1 MNILKEDLKKNKR
14 LIFYKLTNDEYNFLT
29 NVSSMTFIKFN
40 QLKKMFMGLLIYFY
54 IYRALDSDKF
64 ELVIPFFGKL
74 IFDIEELKEKVNFPF
89 QLENE
94 DIEVNLK
101 LKISPSLKDIVKSS
115 IDNKSTWLEDL
126 FLITIRRNLEDKLL

>member
-1 MNILKEDLKKNKR
+1 MNILKDDLKKSKR
-14 LIFYKLTNDEYNFLT
+14 LIFYKLTNDEYTFLN

-54 IYRALDSDKF
+54 LYRALDSNKF

-74 IFDIEELKEKVNFPF
+74 IFDIDELKEKVNFPF

-94 DIEVNLK
+94 DIEINLK
-101 LKISPSLKDIVKSS
+101 LKISPSLNDIVKSH

>member
-94 DIEVNLK
+94 DIEINLK

>member
-1 MNILKEDLKKNKR
+1 MNILKDDLKKNKR
-14 LIFYKLTNDEYNFLT
+14 LIFYKLTNDEYTFLN

-54 IYRALDSDKF
+54 LYRALDSNKF

-74 IFDIEELKEKVNFPF
+74 IFDIDELKEKVNFPF

-101 LKISPSLKDIVKSS
+101 LKISPSLNDIVKSH

>member
-29 NVSSMTFIKFN
+29 NVSSMTFIKFT

>member
-1 MNILKEDLKKNKR
+1 MNILKDDLKKSKR
-14 LIFYKLTNDEYNFLT
+14 LIFYKLTNDEYSFLN

-54 IYRALDSDKF
+54 LYRALDSNKF

-74 IFDIEELKEKVNFPF
+74 IFDIDELKEKVNFPF

-94 DIEVNLK
+94 DIEINLK
-101 LKISPSLKDIVKSS
+101 LKISPSLNDIVKSH